1 MSEVNWRGVRGIWE
15 VFAHDHDEIEI
26 GLLAD
31 LVSEKLPGLG
41 EAISTATV
49 GSCTPP
55 REDASVR
62 LSRC

>member
-1 MSEVNWRGVRGIWE
+1 MSEVNWRGIRDIRE
-15 VFAHDHDEIEI
+15 ALAHDHDEIEV
-26 GLLAD
+26 GLIAD
-31 LVSEKLPGLG
+31 LVRENVPGLG

>member
-15 VFAHDHDEIEI
+15 VFAHDHDEVEI

-41 EAISTATV
+41 EAISTAIV
-49 GSCTPP
+49 GS
-55 REDASVR
+55 
-62 LSRC
+62 